1 MAIDLS
7 NTLIVA
13 ISATALFDLSESEDY
28 LASLTEQD
36 PQSAVEK
43 FREYM
48 KANEEEPLAIGA
60 GYPLIEA
67 LLNLNGCGQSSTS
80 DYNANAP
87 LVEVVIISKSSPDTG
102 IRVLNAIRRRGL
114 CITRS
119 AFISGSPVA
128 DYIAD
133 FKVDLFLTTNREDA
147 QQVADAAICACAIL
161 DATPVNTYEL
171 DTDQLRI
178 AFDGDAVLFD
188 DSGELLYKQK
198 GLKAFH
204 DREERMSNLPI
215 EKGPYADL
223 LIKLSHLQKRL
234 PITLTKSPICIA
246 LVTARNAPADLRAI
260 KTLRQWG
267 VNVDMAFFLGGLE
280 KTSVLKS
287 FAPHIFFDDSIQ
299 HINAARYAVP
309 SALVPYHSSS
319 LLHVPLPA
327 KVTNPLS
334 PNTST
339 TPSNLATLANLAKAT
354 GNTKPA
360 KIAKTSKKLAPK
372 SAKASTLNRS
382 SGHS

>member
-1 MAIDLS
+1 MTIDLS

-28 LASLTEQD
+28 LASLIQQD
-36 PQSAVEK
+36 PHTALDK
-43 FREYM
+43 FRSYM
-48 KANEEEPLAIGA
+48 QAREEEPLEIGA

-67 LLNLNGCGQSSTS
+67 LLNLNNCGQISGQ
-80 DYNANAP
+80 DYENTAP
-87 LVEVVIISKSSPDTG
+87 LIEVVIISKSSPDTG
-102 IRVLNAIRRRGL
+102 IQVLNSIRSRGL

-119 AFISGSPVA
+119 AFISGSRVA
-128 DYIAD
+128 DYITD

-147 QQVADAAICACAIL
+147 QQVADAKICACAIL

-204 DREERMSNLPI
+204 DREAEMSNLPI

-223 LIKLSHLQKRL
+223 LIKLSQLQKRL
-234 PITLTKSPICIA
+234 ITTLDNNPICIA

-267 VNVDMAFFLGGLE
+267 VDVDMAFFLGGLE
-280 KTSVLKS
+280 KTAVLKT
-287 FAPHIFFDDSIQ
+287 FAPHIFFDDSIK
-299 HINAARYAVP
+299 HIDAARHVVP
-309 SALVPYHSSS
+309 SALVPYHSTS
-319 LLHVPLPA
+319 LLNGSAPIAAVPPLLKPIRTLNAAAA
-327 KVTNPLS
+327 KT
-334 PNTST
+334 
-339 TPSNLATLANLAKAT
+339 KAT
-354 GNTKPA
+354 NKV
-360 KIAKTSKKLAPK
+360 
-372 SAKASTLNRS
+372 SAKLSNQ
-382 SGHS
+382 